1 VPYPEPYRY
10 RDTYP
15 ASLRNIA
22 SSDPIA
28 IYCTT
33 FFVLD
38 AFSPVVTL
46 DSPEV
51 EEEEE
56 PVALQSGELLLPD
69 VPLHEPGQ
77 SLHQLGRTVRR
88 QVGKLLPK
96 LGSKPTKK
104 YKEKPA
110 TSAC

>member
-1 VPYPEPYRY
+1 V
-10 RDTYP
+10 
-15 ASLRNIA
+15 
-22 SSDPIA
+22 
-28 IYCTT
+28 
-33 FFVLD
+33 VLD
-38 AFSPVVTL
+38 VFSPVVTL
-46 DSPEV
+46 DSPEI

-69 VPLHEPGQ
+69 VPLHEPGGGGGQQ